1 MVWHSWESTVSGGLA
16 ANIGTLPSIIVI
28 DPMSRYESLVD
39 PAAIDYILKNSVR
52 EPDVL
57 ARLRHETASHPK
69 SNFQIPPEQGQLM
82 RVLLRIAGARR
93 VIEVGVFTGYSS
105 LSMALAL
112 PPDGRIIACD
122 ISDEYTQVARR
133 YWAEA
138 GVTEKIN
145 LRIAPAQETL
155 AGLIAAK
162 EPPFDFAF
170 IDADKTGY
178 PRYYEQCL
186 QLMRPGGVIALDNM
200 LSRGR
205 VLGASVEPEAEADV
219 AALKRMN
226 ELIHH
231 DQRVD
236 AILLPFG
243 DGLTLAVKR

>member
-1 MVWHSWESTVSGGLA
+1 
-16 ANIGTLPSIIVI
+16 
-28 DPMSRYESLVD
+28 MSRYEGLVD
-39 PAAIDYILKNSVR
+39 PSAIDYILENSVR

-57 ARLRHETASHPK
+57 ARLRQETATHPR

-93 VIEVGVFTGYSS
+93 VIEIGVFTGYSS

-122 ISDEYTQVARR
+122 VSEEYTQVARR

-138 GVTEKIN
+138 GVTEKID

-155 AGLIAAK
+155 DKLIAAK
-162 EPPFDFAF
+162 EPPFDFVF

-186 QLMRPGGVIALDNM
+186 QLLRPGGVIALDNM

-205 VLGASVEPEAEADV
+205 VMDAPVEPEAAADV
-219 AALKRMN
+219 AALKKMN